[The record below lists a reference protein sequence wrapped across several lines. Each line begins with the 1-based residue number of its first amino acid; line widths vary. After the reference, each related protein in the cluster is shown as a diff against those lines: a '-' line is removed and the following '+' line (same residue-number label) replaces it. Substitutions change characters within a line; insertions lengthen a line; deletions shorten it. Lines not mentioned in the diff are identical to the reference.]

1 VKSTPSLHHH
11 NRFSVLSV
19 DTISEIDEPVETIQ
33 VIQPPEKPRV
43 RSLFQPQW
51 ERSLSAKLIISSVGE
66 NAPKSLQLK
75 VSIETTDTGEVK
87 SLQSLI
93 DSGATGRFIE

>member
-1 VKSTPSLHHH
+1 VKSTPLLHHH

-19 DTISEIDEPVETIQ
+19 DTNSEIDEPVEIIQ
-33 VIQPPEKPRV
+33 VVQPPEKSRV
-43 RSLFQPQW
+43 RSSFQPRW
-51 ERSLSAKLIISSVGE
+51 ERSLPTKLIISSVEE
-66 NAPKSLQLK
+66 NTPKSLQLK

-93 DSGATGRFIE
+93 DSGRFID